1 MSGRNYMMYS
11 NGGGKYSSGIKCV
24 FVLILINVLVF
35 IILPGSPMYRE
46 ILDAGALS
54 TYGIRQLELW
64 QFFTYMFFHGGF
76 AHLLLNMWG
85 LYLFG
90 TIIAPD
96 LGAMRFLNLYFI
108 SGITGALFWL
118 IFNWGHPASIIGA
131 SGALFGVMM
140 ATAMLHPDREFILLL
155 FPVPLKTRTLV
166 VVYAV
171 IEIFSELS
179 VSDNIAHLAHL
190 GGFIGAYFYVRHV
203 YKGNIPWDIL
213 SGFFKKG
220 TVKKNKGWTVNTYDP
235 FEYHRD
241 TPQDEQHITQEELDR
256 ILDKISEHGIN
267 SLTDEET
274 AALKKAREQM
284 KSKHG

>member
-1 MSGRNYMMYS
+1 MYV
-11 NGGGKYSSGIKCV
+11 NGGGKYTSGIKCV

-35 IILPGSPMYRE
+35 IILPGAPMYRE
-46 ILDAGALS
+46 ILEAGALS

-64 QFFTYMFFHGGF
+64 QFFSYMFFHGGF

-96 LGAMRFLNLYFI
+96 LGAIRFLNLYFI
-108 SGITGALFWL
+108 SGITGAIFWL

-140 ATAMLHPDREFILLL
+140 ATAMLHPEREFILLL
-155 FPVPLKTRTLV
+155 FPMPLKTKTLV

-171 IEIFSELS
+171 IEIFSELG

-190 GGFIGAYFYVRHV
+190 GGFIGAYFYIRHV

-213 SGFFKKG
+213 SGLFKNGGASKS
-220 TVKKNKGWTVNTYDP
+220 KGWKVNTYDP
-235 FEYHRD
+235 FEYHRNAPKD
-241 TPQDEQHITQEELDR
+241 GQHITQEELDR

-267 SLTDEET
+267 SLTNEET
-274 AALKKAREQM
+274 EALKRAREQM